1 MFSRNLLIA
10 VALSLLTLM
19 TAAAQ
24 SSASLT
30 ESKEE
35 KEKVQKELER
45 KALALLNDT
54 LESAQGL
61 KLAENRALIQAQ
73 AAELL
78 WTRDE
83 KRARALF
90 RDAMTGAGEA
100 LRDVGEQKSSRRDM
114 SYWALV
120 QTRSQ
125 TLQLIAARDP
135 QLALDL
141 LRSTRP
147 AANENTESVENFGMG
162 DQELRL
168 EQAIAAQV
176 AESDP
181 KRALQIA
188 QESLSKGVT
197 FSLINV
203 LQRLQQKD
211 AEAATRLAGDIV
223 RKLQADN
230 LTTNH
235 ESSFAAMELLR
246 SVLSPQT
253 QQQQQQTFG
262 ARPSRQGVEKVK
274 PLSLD
279 DQVIRDLAGV
289 VVNAALKSPLGGPGL
304 LLQLQPML
312 PELEKRIPER
322 AAQLRRK
329 LGEMNQA
336 LDPQTR
342 AWMQFDSLSRG
353 GSTEAMLDAAA
364 KAPAEARGGLYTM
377 AAMKLLQTGE
387 TERARQV
394 ITQNLSGT
402 ERDRLL
408 SLLDRAA
415 IARALEQGKLD
426 EAKQLASGIRA
437 KERRASALAQL
448 AAGVAAKGDR
458 KAALSLL
465 DEARGLINRQPD
477 NQKEIEALLEVARGY
492 ALVEPARTFELI
504 DPLIDQANEM
514 LMAAALLEKF
524 GSGQGLFRKGE
535 MVMQPGLAGGG
546 LYGQYVKALAELA
559 RADFERTRTAADR
572 FGRDEVR
579 IMARLLIAQSVLSD
593 RLDTSNA
600 PYADGIFGIGS
611 RILIEH

>member
-1 MFSRNLLIA
+1 MFSRKILTA
-10 VALSLLTLM
+10 FALSLLTLM
-19 TAAAQ
+19 PVAAQ

-45 KALALLNDT
+45 KALALLNNT
-54 LESAQGL
+54 IESAQGL

-90 RDAMTGAGEA
+90 RDAMIGAGEA
-100 LRDVGEQKSSRRDM
+100 LRNAGEQKSSRRDM

-120 QTRSQ
+120 QSRTQ
-125 TLQLIAARDP
+125 TLQMIATRDP

-141 LRSTRP
+141 LRATRP
-147 AANENTESVENFGMG
+147 TSNENTESAENFGMG

-168 EQAIAAQV
+168 EQSIAAQV
-176 AESDP
+176 AENDP

-188 QESLSKGVT
+188 QESLNKGIT
-197 FSLINV
+197 FELINV

-223 RKLQADN
+223 KKLQADN

-253 QQQQQQTFG
+253 QHTFG
-262 ARPSRQGVEKVK
+262 ARPSRQATEKVK

-289 VVNAALKSPLGGPGL
+289 VVNAALKSPLLGGPGL
-304 LLQLQPML
+304 LMQLQPLL

-329 LGEMNQA
+329 IGEMNQS

-342 AWMQFDSLSRG
+342 AWMQFDSLTRG

-387 TERARQV
+387 TERARQL
-394 ITQNLSGT
+394 ITQNLSGA

-426 EAKQLASGIRA
+426 EAKQLVSGIRA

-492 ALVEPARTFELI
+492 ALVDPARTFELI
-504 DPLIDQANEM
+504 DSLIDQANEM
-514 LMAAALLEKF
+514 LAAAALLEKF
-524 GSGQGLFRKGE
+524 GSGPGLFKKGE
-535 MVMQPGLAGGG
+535 MVLQPGLTGGVGG

-559 RADFERTRTAADR
+559 RADFERTKTAADR
-572 FGRDEVR
+572 FGRDELR
-579 IMARLLIAQSVLSD
+579 IMARLIIAQSLLSD
-593 RLDTSNA
+593 RLGTSDA
-600 PYADGIFGIGS
+600 PYTEGIFGTGS
-611 RILIEH
+611 GILIGQ

>member
-1 MFSRNLLIA
+1 MFSRKLLTA
-10 VALSLLTLM
+10 FALSLLTLM

-24 SSASLT
+24 SSSSLT

-35 KEKVQKELER
+35 REKVQKELER

-54 LESAQGL
+54 IESAQGL
-61 KLAENRALIQAQ
+61 KLAENRVLIQAQ

-83 KRARALF
+83 KRARVLF
-90 RDAMTGAGEA
+90 RDAVTGAGEA
-100 LRDVGEQKSSRRDM
+100 LRSAGEQNSRRNM
-114 SYWALV
+114 SYWMLV
-120 QTRSQ
+120 QSRSQ
-125 TLQLIAARDP
+125 TLQMIAARDP

-141 LRSTRP
+141 LRATRP
-147 AANENTESVENFGMG
+147 APNENTESGENFGMG

-168 EQAIAAQV
+168 EQSIAAQV
-176 AESDP
+176 AASDP

-188 QESLSKGVT
+188 QESLNKGIT
-197 FSLINV
+197 FELINV

-223 RKLQADN
+223 KKLQADN

-246 SVLSPQT
+246 TVLSPQT
-253 QQQQQQTFG
+253 QQQHTFG
-262 ARPSRQGVEKVK
+262 THPSRQAAEKVK

-304 LLQLQPML
+304 LMQLQPML

-329 LGEMNQA
+329 IGEMNQS

-342 AWMQFDSLSRG
+342 AWMQFDSLTRG

-364 KAPAEARGGLYTM
+364 KAPAEVRGGLYTM

-426 EAKQLASGIRA
+426 EAKQLVSGIRA

-492 ALVEPARTFELI
+492 ALVDPARTFELI

-514 LMAAALLEKF
+514 LTAAALLEKF

-535 MVMQPGLAGGG
+535 MVLQPRLAGGGG

-559 RADFERTRTAADR
+559 RADFERTKTAADR

-600 PYADGIFGIGS
+600 PYAEGIFGTGS
-611 RILIEH
+611 GILIGQ

>member
-1 MFSRNLLIA
+1 MP
-10 VALSLLTLM
+10 V
-19 TAAAQ
+19 AAQ

-45 KALALLNDT
+45 KALALLNNT
-54 LESAQGL
+54 IESAQGL

-90 RDAMTGAGEA
+90 RDAMIGAGEA
-100 LRDVGEQKSSRRDM
+100 LRNAGEQKSSRRDM

-120 QTRSQ
+120 QSRTQ
-125 TLQLIAARDP
+125 TLQMIATRDP

-141 LRSTRP
+141 LRATRP
-147 AANENTESVENFGMG
+147 TSNENTESAENFGMG

-168 EQAIAAQV
+168 EQSIAAQV
-176 AESDP
+176 AENDP

-188 QESLSKGVT
+188 QESLNKGIT
-197 FSLINV
+197 FELINV

-223 RKLQADN
+223 KKLQADN

-246 SVLSPQT
+246 SVLSPQ
-253 QQQQQQTFG
+253 QQQHTFG
-262 ARPSRQGVEKVK
+262 ARPSRQATEKVK

-289 VVNAALKSPLGGPGL
+289 VVNAALKSPLLGGPGL
-304 LLQLQPML
+304 LMQLQPLL

-329 LGEMNQA
+329 IGEMNQS
-336 LDPQTR
+336 LDPQTK
-342 AWMQFDSLSRG
+342 AWMQFDSLTRG

-387 TERARQV
+387 TERARQL

-426 EAKQLASGIRA
+426 EAKQLVSGIRA

-492 ALVEPARTFELI
+492 ALVDPARTFELI
-504 DPLIDQANEM
+504 DSLIDQANEM
-514 LMAAALLEKF
+514 LAAAALLEKF
-524 GSGQGLFRKGE
+524 GSGPGLFRKGE
-535 MVMQPGLAGGG
+535 MVLQRGLTGGVGG

-559 RADFERTRTAADR
+559 RADFERTKTAADR
-572 FGRDEVR
+572 FGRDELR
-579 IMARLLIAQSVLSD
+579 IMARLIIAQSVLSD
-593 RLDTSNA
+593 RLGTSDA
-600 PYADGIFGIGS
+600 PYAEGIFGTGS
-611 RILIEH
+611 AILIGQ

>member
-1 MFSRNLLIA
+1 MFSRKLLTA
-10 VALSLLTLM
+10 FALSLLTLM

-24 SSASLT
+24 SSSSLT

-35 KEKVQKELER
+35 REKVQKELER

-54 LESAQGL
+54 IESAQGL
-61 KLAENRALIQAQ
+61 KLAENRVLIQAQ

-83 KRARALF
+83 KRARVLF
-90 RDAMTGAGEA
+90 RDAVTGAGEA
-100 LRDVGEQKSSRRDM
+100 LRSAGEQNSRRNM
-114 SYWALV
+114 SYWMLV
-120 QTRSQ
+120 QSRSQ
-125 TLQLIAARDP
+125 TLQMIAARDP

-141 LRSTRP
+141 LRATRP
-147 AANENTESVENFGMG
+147 APNENTESGENFGMG

-168 EQAIAAQV
+168 EQSIAAQV
-176 AESDP
+176 AASDP

-188 QESLSKGVT
+188 QESLNKGIT
-197 FSLINV
+197 FELINV

-223 RKLQADN
+223 KKLQADN

-246 SVLSPQT
+246 TVLSPQT
-253 QQQQQQTFG
+253 QQQHTFG
-262 ARPSRQGVEKVK
+262 THPSRQAAEKVK

-304 LLQLQPML
+304 LMQLQPML

-329 LGEMNQA
+329 IGEMNQS
-336 LDPQTR
+336 LDPQAR
-342 AWMQFDSLSRG
+342 AWMQFDSLTRG
-353 GSTEAMLDAAA
+353 GTTEAMLDAAA

-426 EAKQLASGIRA
+426 EAKQLVSGIRA

-465 DEARGLINRQPD
+465 DEARGLIDRQPD

-492 ALVEPARTFELI
+492 ALVDPARTFELI

-514 LMAAALLEKF
+514 LTAAALLEKF

-535 MVMQPGLAGGG
+535 MVLQPRLAGGGG

-559 RADFERTRTAADR
+559 RADFERTKTAADR

-600 PYADGIFGIGS
+600 PYAEGIFGTGS
-611 RILIEH
+611 GILIGQ